1 MTSPYRN
8 ELDALRE
15 RKETL
20 EQEIA
25 RLKQQTDQLEALRS
39 REQELERELASVA
52 QKLGPS
58 AARRSLPMLDQVR
71 VASPCNA
78 SWDEMLGDE
87 RVRFCMSCEKNVYNL
102 SAMARDEAERLLQER
117 IGKDLCVRF
126 YQRAD
131 GTIMTEDCPVGVKKK
146 RRKKLA
152 LAVAGAGAMAFAATS
167 MLSRGGPC
175 VTTGAV
181 AVQGELQEP
190 ELEPTMGESTNL
202 PAPTVPA
209 APPTGWSTGDWA
221 GPSDPPP
228 PPPPPT
234 PSVMGTA
241 APLERLPA
249 AHPPAKMGLRVM
261 PKRTR

>member
-8 ELDALRE
+8 ELEALRE
-15 RKETL
+15 RKESL

-25 RLKQQTDQLEALRS
+25 RLKQETQQLESLRS

-52 QKLGPS
+52 QKLG
-58 AARRSLPMLDQVR
+58 ANGARRSLPMLDQVR

-102 SAMARDEAERLLQER
+102 SAMAREDAERLLQER

-131 GTIMTEDCPVGVKKK
+131 GTILTEDCPVGVKKK
-146 RRKKLA
+146 RRKKVA
-152 LAVAGAGAMAFAATS
+152 LAIAGAGAMAFAAAST
-167 MLSRGGPC
+167 LTRGGVPC
-175 VTTGAV
+175 VTTGAI
-181 AVQGELQEP
+181 AVQGELPAYEP
-190 ELEPTMGESTNL
+190 DEPSMGVATND
-202 PAPTVPA
+202 PAPSSPS
-209 APPTGWSTGDWA
+209 GWQTGDVG

-228 PPPPPT
+228 APTSDVTERGAPKTPP
-234 PSVMGTA
+234 
-241 APLERLPA
+241 
-249 AHPPAKMGLRVM
+249 PPAKMGRPM
-261 PKRTR
+261 TPKTTR

>member
-15 RKETL
+15 RKDTL
-20 EQEIA
+20 EQELA
-25 RLKQQTDQLEALRS
+25 RLKQQTDQLESLRS

-52 QKLGPS
+52 QKLG
-58 AARRSLPMLDQVR
+58 ANAGRRSLPMLDQVR

-102 SAMARDEAERLLQER
+102 SAMGREEAEHLLQER

-131 GTIMTEDCPVGVKKK
+131 GTILTEDCPVGVKKK

-167 MLSRGGPC
+167 MLTRGGPC
-175 VTTGAV
+175 ATTGAV
-181 AVQGELQEP
+181 VVQGELP
-190 ELEPTMGESTNL
+190 VDPEPTMGKFAE
-202 PAPTVPA
+202 PDVPSGSS
-209 APPTGWSTGDWA
+209 PPPFPTGWRTGDWA
-221 GPSDPPP
+221 GPSDPTPNPRVTETAVPPTPP
-228 PPPPPT
+228 PPP
-234 PSVMGTA
+234 
-241 APLERLPA
+241 
-249 AHPPAKMGLRVM
+249 HPPAKMGRPM
-261 PKRTR
+261 IPKTAR